1 MWPLL
6 FSPNANFIG
15 SLHVYFRKRT
25 SGTLLYQIAACLGD
39 VSEKKKHSGRTEW
52 KQNFTGNVAAVTQ
65 IRL

>member
-39 VSEKKKHSGRTEW
+39 VSKKNIQAELNGSRISLEMLL
-52 KQNFTGNVAAVTQ
+52 Q
-65 IRL
+65 